1 MQIKKTM
8 NHLTVLFSSKMNFA
22 SAALILLLSSSMSFG
37 QEICP
42 DADVVVSAEGM
53 AFSPAALIVDVG
65 TTVGWVNYGGYHDVN
80 GVNSSITQIPFY
92 NPEDFYLAHVTGTE
106 EGVCIGTHTF
116 TIPGIYFYDCTSYGH
131 AGSGMVANITVMAV
145 VPGCTDYIA
154 CNYDITATENDNSCE
169 YAEWGYD
176 CDGNCVIDLDED
188 GICDTCLD
196 YDIIVVDCECNFFD
210 PATYTVFFI
219 NIDEENCIYLEDCF
233 CECYNDED
241 GDGICDENE
250 TIVDELE
257 DLSVMI
263 FPNPVTSTLT
273 ITLNKK
279 STLQVFDT
287 IGKLVEET
295 GVVSS
300 WVLNVSDWEKGLY
313 TVKNQEGKTH
323 KFIVE

>member
-1 MQIKKTM
+1 M

>member
-1 MQIKKTM
+1 M

-92 NPEDFYLAHVTGTE
+92 NPEDFYLARVTGTE